1 MTQNGVYEYT
11 PLYYGTPCQVRFVDC
26 GDPNNI
32 TMCGGIAY
40 HDEIICGCCGAVL
53 SIQDIIDDA
62 AEYGIHFDDAVV
74 EYGDW
79 VDIEEAIR
87 GE

>member
-1 MTQNGVYEYT
+1 M
-11 PLYYGTPCQVRFVDC
+11 PLYYGTPCQVHFVDC

-32 TMCGGIAY
+32 NTCGGIAY
-40 HDEIICGCCGAVL
+40 HDYIICGCCGVVL
-53 SIQDIIDDA
+53 KIDDIIKDA
-62 AEYGIHFDDAVV
+62 EKAGIHFDDAVV

-79 VDIEEAIR
+79 VDISSEIM

>member
-1 MTQNGVYEYT
+1 MTQNGVYEYE
-11 PLYYGTPCQVRFVDC
+11 PLYYGTPCQVRFYKAAD
-26 GDPNNI
+26 GLYR
-32 TMCGGIAY
+32 GGIAY
-40 HDEIICGCCGAVL
+40 HDFIICGRCGSVL
-53 SIQDIIDDA
+53 KIDELVADA
-62 AEYGIHFDDAVV
+62 GKAGIHWDDAVI

>member
-1 MTQNGVYEYT
+1 MIQNGVYEYV

-32 TMCGGIAY
+32 TISYGIAY
-40 HDEIICGCCGAVL
+40 KDEIICGCCGAIL
-53 SIQDIIDDA
+53 SIDEVIKDAEKAGVHWDNAIIELEWIDIS
-62 AEYGIHFDDAVV
+62 EN
-74 EYGDW
+74 
-79 VDIEEAIR
+79 IR

>member
-1 MTQNGVYEYT
+1 MANYEYT

-40 HDEIICGCCGAVL
+40 HDFVICGCCGTIL
-53 SIQDIIDDA
+53 PIQEIIDNA
-62 AEYGIHFDDAVV
+62 AEFGYHWDDAIV
-74 EYGDW
+74 ELAW
-79 VDIEEAIR
+79 INVEEAIR
-87 GE
+87 GK

>member
-1 MTQNGVYEYT
+1 MTQNGVYEYV

-32 TMCGGIAY
+32 TISYGIAY
-40 HDEIICGCCGAVL
+40 KNEIICGCCGAIL
-53 SIQDIIDDA
+53 SIDEVIKDAEEAGIHWDDA
-62 AEYGIHFDDAVV
+62 I
-74 EYGDW
+74 
-79 VDIEEAIR
+79 IELEWINISENIK